1 MEKIV
6 VNAVGDACPIPVVKT
21 MKALNAVKESGEIDV
36 HVDNETAVQNVMKFV
51 SGKGLKPVSEKLEDK
66 HFVIR
71 FQTSDSSSAVTGA
84 EEISCIPD
92 ARGSMVV
99 AVDSETMGSGD
110 EELGKILMKG
120 FIYALSQLEE
130 LPKALIFYN
139 AGAKLTVD
147 GSASLEDIKN
157 LEAQGVEILTCGTCL
172 NFFGL
177 TEKLAVGSVSN
188 MYTIVE
194 ALSKADKVI
203 KP

>member
-1 MEKIV
+1 MEHIV

-21 MKALNAVKESGEIDV
+21 MKALNETKAGDMVEV

-51 SGKGLKPVSEKLEDK
+51 SGKNMKPVSEKVEEK

-71 FQTSDSSSAVTGA
+71 VEVPGSEAFVGTA
-84 EEISCIPD
+84 EEIGCIPD
-92 ARGSMVV
+92 ARGNTVI
-99 AVDSETMGSGD
+99 AVESETMGSGD
-110 EELGKILMKG
+110 DELGRTLMKG
-120 FIYALSQLEE
+120 FIYAVSQLEE
-130 LPKALIFYN
+130 LPKSLVFYN
-139 AGAKLTVD
+139 AGAKLTIE
-147 GSASLEDIKN
+147 GSVSLEDIKN

-194 ALSKADKVI
+194 TLTQATKVI

>member
-1 MEKIV
+1 MENIV

-21 MKALNAVKESGEIDV
+21 MKALNETKAGDMVEV

-51 SGKGLKPVSEKLEDK
+51 SGKNMKPVSEKVEEK

-71 FQTSDSSSAVTGA
+71 FDAADSAGLATAA
-84 EEISCIPD
+84 EEIGCIPD

-99 AVDSETMGSGD
+99 AFDSETMGSGD
-110 EELGKILMKG
+110 DALGKILMKG
-120 FIYALSQLEE
+120 FIYALSQLQE

-139 AGAKLTVD
+139 AGAKLTVED
-147 GSASLEDIKN
+147 SASLEDIKS
-157 LEAQGVEILTCGTCL
+157 LDAQGVEILTCGTCL

-194 ALSKADKVI
+194 TLSNASKVL